1 MSAEENKAI
10 MRRAFAAENT
20 DALREMHTPDYGH
33 HWHGGVKSF
42 DDLFHGGPVG
52 QPTIDDM
59 MADGDRVA
67 VWFTI
72 KREGKE
78 DRRACF
84 IFRLSGGKI
93 AESWNI
99 NRDHHSWP

>member
-1 MSAEENKAI
+1 MSVEENKAT
-10 MRRAFAAENT
+10 MKRAFEEKSI

-42 DDLFHGGPVG
+42 DDLRHGTPGR
-52 QPTIDDM
+52 QIILDDM
-59 MADGDRVA
+59 IAERDRVA
-67 VWFTI
+67 VWFTS
-72 KREGKE
+72 KREGRD